1 MYCFIYDWEYSYLE
15 ILLVNILTHWVI
27 VNIKVVGTRLAILF
41 KKSILGTIFKSNL

>member
-27 VNIKVVGTRLAILF
+27 VNIKVVGTRLAIFIKKWYFGYDF
-41 KKSILGTIFKSNL
+41 KK